1 MSNTQN
7 IEEDINFDDLNE
19 NTQNEIKSN
28 KSKPTKPVKKK
39 KGLMA
44 VLVPSS
50 GKEKTNDGQI
60 LPKTAQETVPYVNVY
75 KNGVIES
82 MPGYFT
88 KSYKLTDI
96 NFRVASNEDQIK
108 IFDKYKEF
116 LASLGT
122 DTSLQ
127 VVINNRN
134 EDEDSIIND
143 VMCKMEADAY
153 NEYRVEMNNM
163 IKDKM
168 AEGRNNLVSEKYIVM
183 DYFILDLVNKEI
195 NNYDI
200 RIFDNF
206 ANSFSKIEKIEVT
219 KHNDFKVI
227 NLLHENNNKT
237 VMILN
242 KLNNLI
248 GLYSNDLI
256 EIKDKFLEQNKYL
269 KEVNL
274 PNVSKIGDDFICKNR
289 IIKQINLPIV
299 EVIGN
304 RFLNNNCSLESLSLP
319 LLVKAGH
326 VFMTWNEVLE
336 EVNFLSLKVA
346 GFDFLQNNK
355 EIKVLNLPLL
365 EKIGDASFLMNEK
378 LEVFNAPCLQEVG
391 DCLLRYDENL
401 KHVIMPSLLGI
412 GYDVNI
418 KIKEELDKNIKVL
431 KR

>member
-127 VVINNRN
+127 VVINN
-134 EDEDSIIND
+134 
-143 VMCKMEADAY
+143 
-153 NEYRVEMNNM
+153 
-163 IKDKM
+163 
-168 AEGRNNLVSEKYIVM
+168 
-183 DYFILDLVNKEI
+183 
-195 NNYDI
+195 
-200 RIFDNF
+200 
-206 ANSFSKIEKIEVT
+206 
-219 KHNDFKVI
+219 
-227 NLLHENNNKT
+227 
-237 VMILN
+237 
-242 KLNNLI
+242 
-248 GLYSNDLI
+248 
-256 EIKDKFLEQNKYL
+256 
-269 KEVNL
+269 
-274 PNVSKIGDDFICKNR
+274 
-289 IIKQINLPIV
+289 
-299 EVIGN
+299 
-304 RFLNNNCSLESLSLP
+304 
-319 LLVKAGH
+319 
-326 VFMTWNEVLE
+326 
-336 EVNFLSLKVA
+336 
-346 GFDFLQNNK
+346 
-355 EIKVLNLPLL
+355 
-365 EKIGDASFLMNEK
+365 
-378 LEVFNAPCLQEVG
+378 
-391 DCLLRYDENL
+391 
-401 KHVIMPSLLGI
+401 
-412 GYDVNI
+412 
-418 KIKEELDKNIKVL
+418 
-431 KR
+431 